1 MKKVYFTPGAEYL
14 DTLFEANFLTSSV
27 GIGGSTGEDLGDGG
41 TVDPWS

>member
-1 MKKVYFTPGAEYL
+1 MKKVYLTPGAEYL